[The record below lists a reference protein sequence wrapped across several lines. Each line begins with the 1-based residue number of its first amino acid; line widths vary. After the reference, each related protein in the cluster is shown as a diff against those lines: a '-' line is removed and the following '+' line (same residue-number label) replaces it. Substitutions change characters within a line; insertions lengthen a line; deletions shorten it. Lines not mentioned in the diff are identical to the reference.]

1 MKTPSGFTILYGS
14 SCKAQAPFLIIFL
27 SLWRFRLFV
36 YVTLPRVNMLVG
48 GGVGVRCRT
57 LAQYLLYL
65 DLERP
70 ALQFILRLDF
80 VIYLLVPK

>member
-1 MKTPSGFTILYGS
+1 
-14 SCKAQAPFLIIFL
+14 
-27 SLWRFRLFV
+27 
-36 YVTLPRVNMLVG
+36 MLVG